1 MVRLIWKTDSD
12 SVSDRAKH
20 WVDNS
25 EYQDAGREAVNVL
38 SQTAELYELLSS
50 LWKSPRTRT
59 SVRYESVFNEEDL
72 EVRSHML
79 DVAGNSPGHRKH
91 ELSN

>member
-1 MVRLIWKTDSD
+1 MIWKTDSD
-12 SVSDRAKH
+12 SVSDRVKH

-59 SVRYESVFNEEDL
+59 SVRYESVFNEDL
-72 EVRSHML
+72 KVRSQMH
-79 DVAGNSPGHRKH
+79 DVVGNSPGHRKH

>member
-1 MVRLIWKTDSD
+1 M
-12 SVSDRAKH
+12 H

-25 EYQDAGREAVNVL
+25 DYQEAGREDVNVL
-38 SQTAELYELLSS
+38 SQTAQLYELLSS

-59 SVRYESVFNEEDL
+59 SVRESVFNEEDL

-79 DVAGNSPGHRKH
+79 DVAGNSPSHRKH
-91 ELSN
+91 EFSN

>member
-12 SVSDRAKH
+12 SVSDRVNH

-25 EYQDAGREAVNVL
+25 DYQDAG
-38 SQTAELYELLSS
+38 SQTAQLYELLSS

-79 DVAGNSPGHRKH
+79 DMAGNSPGHRKH